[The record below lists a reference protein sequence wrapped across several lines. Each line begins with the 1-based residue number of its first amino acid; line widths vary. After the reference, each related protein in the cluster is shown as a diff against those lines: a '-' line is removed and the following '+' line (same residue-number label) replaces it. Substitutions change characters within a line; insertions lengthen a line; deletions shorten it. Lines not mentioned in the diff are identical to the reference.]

1 MNSPKHLA
9 VYYTGGTIGMQQTPA
24 GLAPAANLASLA
36 APIFQEYSHQ
46 LKCDWFICEPLI
58 DSSAITLSN
67 WETWLNWIDSKAE
80 NYDGLLIL
88 HGTDTMA
95 YSANIIAL
103 ARPQLN
109 IPVILTGSM
118 LPLEADNSDA
128 PQNLRTAL
136 AAFSLPG
143 FTQTAIA
150 FNRQLWPAV
159 GSSKISTE
167 QADAFANPQ
176 FGSLAQ
182 WSESEGW
189 FNTNLP
195 VAGNSDLSAQYDI
208 STSARIHCF
217 TLTPGANLA
226 MITASLTHNPPDG
239 VILQSYGNGNTPNDR
254 NFLAAIRQISEQSIP
269 VLNISQVLQGC
280 ASAVYAQGHELRAAG
295 VINGGKCNL
304 ETAVAILTLTV
315 SNNWNKEQIENLL
328 HTQKL
333 I

>member
-1 MNSPKHLA
+1 MHSPKHLA

-67 WETWLNWIDSKAE
+67 WETWINWIDSKAE

-109 IPVILTGSM
+109 IPIILTGAM
-118 LPLEADNSDA
+118 LPLEAANSDA
-128 PQNLRTAL
+128 NL
-136 AAFSLPG
+136 
-143 FTQTAIA
+143 
-150 FNRQLWPAV
+150 
-159 GSSKISTE
+159 
-167 QADAFANPQ
+167 Q

-195 VAGNSDLSAQYDI
+195 VVGNSDLSAQYDI

-217 TLTPGANLA
+217 TLTPGANLT

-254 NFLAAIRQISEQSIP
+254 NFLTAIRQISEQSIP

-304 ETAVAILTLTV
+304 ETAVAILTLAV